1 MSRKNKIISDKQNKI
16 LTAILMLALLFNF
29 TLFPIP
35 VLAKQ
40 KTGDDKMLF
49 KIDDLLF
56 RQNLLADSAGDS
68 DEDIKMRVN
77 LVSADVI
84 KKAIKNNVNNNK
96 FSLKFSVLDK
106 KVIKKNIKNDLLKT
120 QSADKRVI
128 TAYNSEKAQTDS
140 SPCIT
145 ANGFNVCKHGKE
157 DTVATNF
164 LKFGTKIRIPNLF
177 GDKIFIVRDRM
188 HKRHSNKV
196 DVWMINKKDAIK
208 FGVKIA
214 KVEVVE

>member
-84 KKAIKNNVNNNK
+84 KKAIKNKGSHV
-96 FSLKFSVLDK
+96 FLIFH
-106 KVIKKNIKNDLLKT
+106 LLHFKLHRKLLLVT
-120 QSADKRVI
+120 
-128 TAYNSEKAQTDS
+128 
-140 SPCIT
+140 
-145 ANGFNVCKHGKE
+145 
-157 DTVATNF
+157 
-164 LKFGTKIRIPNLF
+164 
-177 GDKIFIVRDRM
+177 
-188 HKRHSNKV
+188 
-196 DVWMINKKDAIK
+196 
-208 FGVKIA
+208 
-214 KVEVVE
+214 